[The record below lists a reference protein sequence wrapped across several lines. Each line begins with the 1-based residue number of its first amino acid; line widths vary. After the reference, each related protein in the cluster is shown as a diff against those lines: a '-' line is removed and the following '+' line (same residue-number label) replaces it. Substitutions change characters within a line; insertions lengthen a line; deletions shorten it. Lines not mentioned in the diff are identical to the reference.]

1 MQSEGLTNAHVTF
14 HFNIIQYQQ
23 CRNYMKTSI
32 IHSIDSR
39 IPQLIINQHINIVYQ
54 VMRFLTSVTDNI
66 TLYIFFHYSSTPSFI
81 TL

>member
-54 VMRFLTSVTDNI
+54 VMRF
-66 TLYIFFHYSSTPSFI
+66 
-81 TL
+81 